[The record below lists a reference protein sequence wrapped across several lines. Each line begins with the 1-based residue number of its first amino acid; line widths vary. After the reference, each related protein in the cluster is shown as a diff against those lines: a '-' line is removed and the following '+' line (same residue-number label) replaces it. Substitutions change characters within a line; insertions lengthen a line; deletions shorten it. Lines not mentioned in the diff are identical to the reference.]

1 MQKLMPKDK
10 LKITEDGIEYEFEVA
25 AADGVSSGREGRVP
39 HKKSRSVPTRSK
51 QE

>member
-25 AADGVSSGREGRVP
+25 AEGGYFVSVPELLGSVSEGR
-39 HKKSRSVPTRSK
+39 TF
-51 QE
+51 EEI